1 VQNNAAVGLQAH
13 VRKLPRPPAHLVYE
27 ALSY

>member
-1 VQNNAAVGLQAH
+1 VQNDAAVGLQPH